1 VSPEAEQQAFRR
13 LLAEEASKDRSLLQ
27 PLARSGP
34 VALQAISLA
43 RVQFGRAE
51 RELPGAIQAG
61 DFDEPYLSVYR
72 SLVSGCNAL
81 LAAYGYRVRGGDG
94 SHFETL
100 RLAALGLA
108 ASSPKAGTLLET
120 MREPVRSARNEAEYQ
135 RPGVTTAAD
144 LREIL
149 DAVSVILP
157 AVVDLVR
164 QLTGGPLPAG
174 TDDWSVADL
183 LDALE

>member
-1 VSPEAEQQAFRR
+1 MSPEAEQQAFRR
-13 LLAEEASKDRSLLQ
+13 LLVDEASKDRSLLQ

-43 RVQFGRAE
+43 RVQLNRSR
-51 RELPGAIQAG
+51 REMLGAIQAG
-61 DFDEPYLSVYR
+61 DFDEPYLSAYR
-72 SLVSGCNAL
+72 SLVSGCNAM
-81 LAAYGYRVRGGDG
+81 LAAYGYRIRGGDG
-94 SHFETL
+94 SHLETL
-100 RLAALGLA
+100 RLAALGLV
-108 ASSPKAGTLLET
+108 ASSPKARTLLET

-157 AVVDLVR
+157 AVVELVMR
-164 QLTGGPLPAG
+164 LTGGPLPVGA
-174 TDDWSVADL
+174 DDWSIADL
-183 LDALE
+183 LDSLG

>member
-1 VSPEAEQQAFRR
+1 MSPEAEQQAFRR
-13 LLAEEASKDRSLLQ
+13 LLEDEAAKDRSLLQ
-27 PLARSGP
+27 PLARPAP
-34 VALQAISLA
+34 VALQAIGLA
-43 RVQFGRAE
+43 RVQFGRAK
-51 RELPGAIQAG
+51 RELLGAMEAG
-61 DFDEPYLSVYR
+61 DFDEPYLNSYR

-108 ASSPKAGTLLET
+108 VSSPKAGTLLET

-157 AVVDLVR
+157 AVVELVMR
-164 QLTGGPLPAG
+164 LTGGPLPVGA
-174 TDDWSVADL
+174 DDWSIADL
-183 LDALE
+183 LDSLG

>member
-13 LLAEEASKDRSLLQ
+13 LLVDEASKDRTLLQ
-27 PLARSGP
+27 PLARSAP
-34 VALQAISLA
+34 VALQATGLA
-43 RVQFGRAE
+43 RVQFGRAK
-51 RELPGAIQAG
+51 RELPGAIGAS
-61 DFDEPYLSVYR
+61 DFDEPYLNFYR
-72 SLVSGCNAL
+72 SPVSGCNAM

-120 MREPVRSARNEAEYQ
+120 IREPVRSARNEAEYQ

-157 AVVDLVR
+157 AIVDLVR

-174 TDDWSVADL
+174 ADEWSVEDL